1 MTKQSPSRT
10 SKKPTA
16 KKVANFAPTK
26 VALGVSTF
34 GVLVI
39 VIFAYLTAAASL

>member
-10 SKKPTA
+10 TKKTTSKKVTD
-16 KKVANFAPTK
+16 FAPTK
-26 VALGVSTF
+26 VALGVSTL